1 MSNAQQTTNQD
12 IFNFDNL
19 GDLVRTVGDCI
30 DGKTNI
36 KLDTNLLSNLTR
48 DLTANI
54 QTSVNETIKKHTE
67 NLTKSGEQTDKT
79 PTNNVNSNTNHT
91 NTQDTETMSHTRDD
105 ESGLLLPDTLKFT
118 INDDDPVFR
127 IYRFILPNIFTN
139 DTIRVEINEQI
150 KNRLGIHFINNSNI
164 DAEFCRHISYRFHL
178 NDVTQINLK
187 SVVSYIDYDNEYILV
202 KFLKYNSNNI
212 DNIKEIKVVHTVNQT
227 INSNIFD

>member
-67 NLTKSGEQTDKT
+67 NNKSGEQTDKT

-91 NTQDTETMSHTRDD
+91 NTDTETMSHTRDD

-118 INDDDPVFR
+118 INDDDPVLE
-127 IYRFILPNIFTN
+127 FIDSFYLIFL
-139 DTIRVEINEQI
+139 QM
-150 KNRLGIHFINNSNI
+150 
-164 DAEFCRHISYRFHL
+164 
-178 NDVTQINLK
+178 
-187 SVVSYIDYDNEYILV
+187 IL
-202 KFLKYNSNNI
+202 L
-212 DNIKEIKVVHTVNQT
+212 E
-227 INSNIFD
+227 